1 MNTLKILCK
10 QLMLASTAGASNA
23 ILLKHLSSYSVKSSG
38 VVFDKYF
45 QHVSIILYEL
55 DYRTFLNNN
64 NNYKQFFAIRHYKLY
79 EFHKIMQFYQHVEL
93 VLKTNKNLLTST

>member
-64 NNYKQFFAIRHYKLY
+64 NYKGFFAIRHYKLY
-79 EFHKIMQFYQHVEL
+79 EFHTKLCNFINMLNWY
-93 VLKTNKNLLTST
+93 